1 MIPVIYQVVGEEDF
15 GFRVSIDNAG
25 DYLIAGGTY
34 TSQPPRKGRLT
45 GQQQQDLTGAI
56 EALGP
61 PRDHPLPEGSSAFMA
76 SLTLGEEGSAATYS
90 FWEGAIA
97 EDPPLERLVRLLE
110 LI

>member
-15 GFRVSIDNAG
+15 GFRVDIDASG
-25 DYLIAGGTY
+25 DYLISGGTY
-34 TSQPPRKGRLT
+34 TSQPPRRGGLNGK
-45 GQQQQDLTGAI
+45 QQQALQDAI
-56 EALGP
+56 QALGP

-76 SLTLGEEGSAATYS
+76 SLTLGAGDEAVTYS
-90 FWEGAIA
+90 FWEGAVA